1 MILQVMSEAHR
12 TLRQLLDIFV
22 EQGRTIFTPTN
33 LDEDLVVKLKL
44 NKVEYSIR
52 IVAGTKVFWD
62 DEKVYST
69 EVEEQAVMKNLIS
82 NILRQAFRS
91 MTSMTS
97 MGRGTSQ
104 KFIDV
109 DSINKLGSMNAFK
122 AFRASAFNCQNQ
134 ILVNLDIVN
143 RFVQTKPALDYINQL
158 WDDLSQKHSR
168 DEDVEDAINEE
179 FRGRSVVTT
188 YGAKRSYVVK
198 RVEFQYTPSTLFFQ
212 TQEGAQ
218 QSVADYFRIHYK
230 INLKQKD

>member
-82 NILRQAFRS
+82 NILR
-91 MTSMTS
+91 
-97 MGRGTSQ
+97 
-104 KFIDV
+104 
-109 DSINKLGSMNAFK
+109 
-122 AFRASAFNCQNQ
+122 
-134 ILVNLDIVN
+134 
-143 RFVQTKPALDYINQL
+143 
-158 WDDLSQKHSR
+158 
-168 DEDVEDAINEE
+168 
-179 FRGRSVVTT
+179 
-188 YGAKRSYVVK
+188 
-198 RVEFQYTPSTLFFQ
+198 
-212 TQEGAQ
+212 
-218 QSVADYFRIHYK
+218 
-230 INLKQKD
+230 